1 MPTKSTRKPTPVAP
15 IAVKP
20 PPRLTADERAFLRT
34 RPFLQDGWGWDGRL
48 TQYIDD
54 PAELEKIKQNKNFTT
69 QSPDQRGER
78 LFGSFIM
85 REIGALGEETG
96 QKRIV
101 EVKLLKD

>member
-1 MPTKSTRKPTPVAP
+1 MPTKSTRKPTTATIQPAT
-15 IAVKP
+15 VKA
-20 PPRLTADERAFLRT
+20 RLTAEDREFLRT
-34 RPFLQDGWGWDGRL
+34 RPFRDDGWGWDGRL
-48 TQYIDD
+48 TKYIDD
-54 PAELEKIKQNKNFTT
+54 PTELEKIKLNKNFTT

-101 EVKLLKD
+101 EVKPLKG